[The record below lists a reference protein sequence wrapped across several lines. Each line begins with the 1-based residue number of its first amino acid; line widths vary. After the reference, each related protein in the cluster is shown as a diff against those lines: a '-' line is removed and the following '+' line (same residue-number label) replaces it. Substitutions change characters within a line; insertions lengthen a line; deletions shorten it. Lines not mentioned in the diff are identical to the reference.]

1 MIDLFF
7 SSDTV
12 LLVICS
18 LVPDIFSVFGKLNVM
33 CLTIFILALGD
44 VSAGAIADVVIG
56 VVLTLVVVVTELSVA
71 QSAEE
76 EIAGATSLIS
86 SA

>member
-1 MIDLFF
+1 
-7 SSDTV
+7 
-12 LLVICS
+12 
-18 LVPDIFSVFGKLNVM
+18 M
-33 CLTIFILALGD
+33 CLTVFILVLGD
-44 VSAGAIADVVIG
+44 ISAGAIADVVIG